1 MGSAGDHRAIATG
14 YDSNNLGM
22 GSGTDPDT
30 SLSVTTNGDHMNNR
44 LISFPEAITVTSVT
58 YLFAEG
64 GATNT
69 DSTFHLMRYDVG
81 SDGDWSNG
89 IVVAQGAN
97 GALDDYA
104 QQRRATLSL
113 SGTSANLNVS
123 TSQSLVACI
132 ESITAK
138 NTFQSVKVL
147 IQYIWS

>member
-1 MGSAGDHRAIATG
+1 
-14 YDSNNLGM
+14 
-22 GSGTDPDT
+22 
-30 SLSVTTNGDHMNNR
+30 
-44 LISFPEAITVTSVT
+44 
-58 YLFAEG
+58 
-64 GATNT
+64 
-69 DSTFHLMRYDVG
+69 MRYDVG